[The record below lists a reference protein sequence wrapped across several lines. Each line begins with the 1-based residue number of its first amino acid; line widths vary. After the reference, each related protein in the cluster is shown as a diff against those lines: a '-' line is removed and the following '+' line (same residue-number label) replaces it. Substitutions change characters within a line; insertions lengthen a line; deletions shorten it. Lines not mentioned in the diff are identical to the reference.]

1 MIEFLQSVG
10 GAWGMGAVFA
20 VILFFVLMRV
30 MKHYTTMMR
39 EDRKYMED
47 RMTRLNGDYNERVQE
62 TNRSR
67 DENTKVLTELIT
79 WLKAKNGHG

>member
-10 GAWGMGAVFA
+10 ATWGIGAMFA
-20 VILFFVLMRV
+20 ILMFFILMHV
-30 MKHYTTMMR
+30 MKHYTTVMR

-47 RMTRLNGDYNERVQE
+47 RMTRLNDDYNERVQE

-79 WLKAKNGHG
+79 WLKAKNGHH

>member
-20 VILFFVLMRV
+20 VILFVILMRV
-30 MKHYTTMMR
+30 MKHYTSQIR
-39 EDRKYMED
+39 EDRKFMEE
-47 RMTRLNGDYNERVQE
+47 RMTKLTDDYNERMQE

-67 DENTKVLTELIT
+67 DDNTKVLTELIT